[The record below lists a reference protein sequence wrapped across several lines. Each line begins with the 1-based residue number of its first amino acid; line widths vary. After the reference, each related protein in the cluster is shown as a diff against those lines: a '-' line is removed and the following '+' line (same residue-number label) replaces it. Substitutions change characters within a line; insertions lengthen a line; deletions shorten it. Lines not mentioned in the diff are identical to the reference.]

1 MLKDEDKNCLGGC
14 KQAERTILAFSSTL
28 MPPSPPA
35 SLGCRHSTLAQKR
48 SASLSLKPISAL
60 GCRPKARGVSGGMA
74 SSMYS
79 NTCSQ
84 GIKALGTSFS
94 LTAMSCSPPERERC
108 KVLSASARGQDHD
121 VVQPV
126 RHKTTNHAMGMEGR
140 NTMLQCHTL
149 KTKTDSYDTHLFCLK
164 FDH

>member
-1 MLKDEDKNCLGGC
+1 MQRHRLSGHAQAWRHADKTLLGGC
-14 KQAERTILAFSSTL
+14 KQARRTILAFSSTL

-60 GCRPKARGVSGGMA
+60 GCRPKAKGVSGGMA

-84 GIKALGTSFS
+84 DTKVCLGNS
-94 LTAMSCSPPERERC
+94 LPLLAMSCSPPRQKGAKCSQLQLIHSVMICCGLYISR
-108 KVLSASARGQDHD
+108 
-121 VVQPV
+121 PP
-126 RHKTTNHAMGMEGR
+126 
-140 NTMLQCHTL
+140 TMQSKWVALIQCCNVTPS
-149 KTKTDSYDTHLFCLK
+149 K
-164 FDH
+164 

>member
-1 MLKDEDKNCLGGC
+1 MLRHEDKKCLGGC
-14 KQAERTILAFSSTL
+14 KQARRTILAFSSTL

-35 SLGCRHSTLAQKR
+35 SLGCRHNTLAQKR

-84 GIKALGTSFS
+84 GIKVCLGNSFLADS
-94 LTAMSCSPPERERC
+94 YGMQPSSEKMC
-108 KVLSASARGQDHD
+108 KVFSAS
-121 VVQPV
+121 
-126 RHKTTNHAMGMEGR
+126 
-140 NTMLQCHTL
+140 LI
-149 KTKTDSYDTHLFCLK
+149 DSLMICCSLYIATPPSMQLEWK
-164 FDH
+164 AGI